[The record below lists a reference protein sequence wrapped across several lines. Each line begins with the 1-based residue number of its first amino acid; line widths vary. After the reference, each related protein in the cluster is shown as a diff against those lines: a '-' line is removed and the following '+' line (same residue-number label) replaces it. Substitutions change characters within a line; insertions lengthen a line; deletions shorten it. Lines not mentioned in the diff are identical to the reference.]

1 MLGRLLGW
9 HEEATSHPPSS
20 PSSSPR
26 EEAMQ
31 MEMRNKYSCLL
42 RATADVFQNVWLG
55 PRNQTHPGKEAL
67 SRRKRGDRVAYLSMS
82 VSFLGGRAHG
92 SSLAALLR
100 WGCGKC
106 AVTLEEWHEKTGAEL
121 KGGTPDCTGA
131 TPLSWVLE
139 YTAAF
144 HTCSPQV
151 YRLPAPRPLPLLP
164 LPPPFHLYSIPEK
177 LTPLGCQH
185 PSKALCS
192 LGRNSGCMCGEI
204 FLPPL
209 SSAPPL

>member
-42 RATADVFQNVWLG
+42 CATADVFQNVWLG
-55 PRNQTHPGKEAL
+55 PQNQAHPAKEAL
-67 SRRKRGDRVAYLSMS
+67 SRRKRGDRVAYLSIH

-106 AVTLEEWHEKTGAEL
+106 TVMLKEWNQKIGEEL
-121 KGGTPDCTGA
+121 KASMPDSAQAAHLCPGPGTHSAASCIPSH
-131 TPLSWVLE
+131 LS
-139 YTAAF
+139 
-144 HTCSPQV
+144 C
-151 YRLPAPRPLPLLP
+151 LPHPLP
-164 LPPPFHLYSIPEK
+164 LPPPFHLYSVPGK

-185 PSKALCS
+185 PSEALCY
-192 LGRNSGCMCGEI
+192 LGRNSESMCREI
-204 FLPPL
+204 LATSKL
-209 SSAPPL
+209 SSHL